1 MPGSPLTPPE
11 VYAALSRVRPPDS
24 VIVNESTSTLAQQIE
39 WLPTV
44 KTGSFLATASGGIGW
59 AVPAAAGVALADRDR
74 GVTRPVIA
82 LIGDGSSRYSVQA
95 LWTAA
100 QHKLP
105 IVYVVMRNNEY
116 SILKSFAVLEET
128 PGVPGLDLPGL
139 GIATL
144 ARGWGCR
151 AVDTETT
158 EEPEQ
163 EFKTALNAGT
173 PTVIVI
179 RTQPQQAML

>member
-1 MPGSPLTPPE
+1 PE
-11 VYAALSRVRPPDS
+11 VYAVLSRVRPPDS
-24 VIVNESTSTLAQQIE
+24 VIVNESTSTMAQQIE

-44 KTGSFLATASGGIGW
+44 RSGSFFATASGVIG
-59 AVPAAAGVALADRDR
+59 
-74 GVTRPVIA
+74 
-82 LIGDGSSRYSVQA
+82 LIGDGSSQYSVQA

-139 GIATL
+139 GIAAL

-151 AVDTETT
+151 AVDVETT
-158 EEPEQ
+158 EDLEQ
-163 EFKTALNAGT
+163 EF
-173 PTVIVI
+173 
-179 RTQPQQAML
+179 